1 MKNIIIC
8 FLFLII
14 LTGCKKRFKVEKIGW
29 SIELPGGK
37 WKKKT
42 LKEKP
47 KGNENLFK
55 DSDHIILDE
64 TSFEE
69 LLVLEKDNNNKFR
82 AALQSYNTPM
92 TDQEY
97 QQMLVDQHNDV
108 PKGYKKKGTPAEY
121 QIGATRIG
129 DKMIDWYDIKL
140 YTANPKEANRI
151 RIYNCMVKDKI
162 LFMTISSNN
171 KKDHETLEE
180 MIFSSKFSE
189 KE

>member
-8 FLFLII
+8 FLLLII
-14 LTGCKKRFKVEKIGW
+14 LAGCRKRFNVEKIGW
-29 SIELPGGK
+29 SIDLPGNK

-42 LKEKP
+42 VKQKP

-55 DSDHIILDE
+55 DSDHLIVDE

-69 LLVLEKDNNNKFR
+69 LLVLEKDNNNKFK
-82 AALQSYNTPM
+82 AALQSYSTPV
-92 TDQEY
+92 TEHEY
-97 QQMLVDQHNDV
+97 QQMLVDQHNNV
-108 PKGYKKKGTPAEY
+108 PVGYKKKGTPAEF

-129 DKMIDWYDIKL
+129 NKMVDWYDIKL
-140 YTANPKEANRI
+140 YPADKKEISRI

-171 KKDHETLEE
+171 KTDHEVLEE
-180 MIFSSKFSE
+180 MVLSSKFSE